1 MAAVRATNRKSSG
14 SDPFAVA
21 LRLLT
26 GRDLSRYELRQ
37 RLLQRGFDEDQIE
50 DALRRCSDFGYL
62 DDRRYAINLA
72 QQLATS
78 GRAVGQRARLELQRR
93 GLTEVLIEE
102 ALAAAEQQTDQET
115 LLRELLQ
122 RRWPEYNDNTVDERQ
137 KRRIIAWFQ
146 RRGFPLARV
155 FNVLKQTVGSS
166 TGPQSF

>member
-1 MAAVRATNRKSSG
+1 MSAVRAKSRKSSG

-37 RLLQRGFDEDQIE
+37 RLLQRGFDEGQTDE
-50 DALRRCSDFGYL
+50 ALQRCGDFGYL

-72 QQLATS
+72 RQLATS

-93 GLTEVLIEE
+93 GLDE
-102 ALAAAEQQTDQET
+102 ALIAEALTAAEQQADQET

-122 RRWPEYNDNTVDERQ
+122 RRWPDYDDTRVDERQ
-137 KRRIIAWFQ
+137 KRRLVAWFQ
-146 RRGFPLARV
+146 RRGFPLALV
-155 FNVLKQTVGSS
+155 FDVLKQTVGPG
-166 TGPQSF
+166 TEHRDF